1 MYPIYPYFKLV
12 FKFAQIG
19 MTLKS
24 KQSLQRK
31 QERAMKE
38 MDDITIQIQSDQS
51 LIENLD
57 FGNNY
62 SAEAAR
68 ARNSE
73 IARLRSKQNQLRNKI
88 AEMQQYTNDTWI
100 QAYLNDLWG
109 GVSWPLVCFLLVITN
124 IFSRAQ
130 LRRKKP
136 WWWWIL
142 CLMVTSTDWW

>member
-1 MYPIYPYFKLV
+1 
-12 FKFAQIG
+12 
-19 MTLKS
+19 
-24 KQSLQRK
+24 
-31 QERAMKE
+31 

-100 QAYLNDLWG
+100 QAYLNDL
-109 GVSWPLVCFLLVITN
+109 
-124 IFSRAQ
+124 
-130 LRRKKP
+130 
-136 WWWWIL
+136 
-142 CLMVTSTDWW
+142 